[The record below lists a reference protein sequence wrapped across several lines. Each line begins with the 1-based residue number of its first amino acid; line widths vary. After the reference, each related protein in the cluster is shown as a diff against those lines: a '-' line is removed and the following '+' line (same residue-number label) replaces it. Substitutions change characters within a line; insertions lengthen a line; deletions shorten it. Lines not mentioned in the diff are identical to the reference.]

1 MTQNKTAKQR
11 ADELMGFLLKG
22 SEVHHLFS
30 ESMRRQMVIS
40 EQPIAYW
47 EARFKMHIPVDNLTP
62 SLCKELD
69 MKLMDLNQ
77 EATFHY
83 AVASV
88 KSQMIKRGTD
98 AAFTAKFWQ
107 LVTEHKEKNMK
118 LPAAATLEN
127 MAKIDNDEL
136 DSASTLAEIE
146 TKFWKDILEHL
157 NTCRKLIENASLNI
171 SVELKALSNEK
182 MLDKLANKV

>member
-1 MTQNKTAKQR
+1 MTLIKTPKQK
-11 ADELMGFLLKG
+11 ADELMGFILKG
-22 SEVHHLFS
+22 SEVHHLFGD
-30 ESMRRQMVIS
+30 SMRKQLLLS
-40 EQPIAYW
+40 GQPIAHW
-47 EARFKMHIPVDNLTP
+47 EQKFRMTIPVDNLTP

-69 MKLMDLNQ
+69 MTLMAHNQ

-107 LVTEHKEKNMK
+107 LVTEHKEKNIK

-127 MAKIDNDEL
+127 MAKVDSSEL
-136 DSASTLAEIE
+136 ESAATLAEIE

-171 SVELKALSNEK
+171 SVELKAMSNEK
-182 MLDKLANKV
+182 MLDRLNSR